1 MSGPFKINP
10 VRATCM
16 KAEGTDFGL
25 QAANDTCYGIC
36 AAYSQNSD
44 LWQAD
49 PQCVKACDDY
59 INERRIEIYGVGQCD
74 HQTPFHPV
82 IWDQV
87 PRYVPYLLKNGRE
100 PQQAM
105 GECMQ
110 LCDKFV
116 PMLKEECRDKCII
129 DFNAI
134 EPYEETKSA
143 APKPLVPMIQKQGQ
157 NKLKIPI
164 KSTSSSSSNSTL
176 VPVIIVSVAVVLILL
191 FLFYNMRKN

>member
-1 MSGPFKINP
+1 MSIPYKINP

-16 KAEGTDFGL
+16 KAEGTDFGM

-49 PQCVKACDDY
+49 PQCIKACDDY
-59 INERRIEIYGVGQCD
+59 INEKRIEIYGVGQCD

-100 PQQAM
+100 PGQAM

-134 EPYEETKSA
+134 EPYEETKAA
-143 APKPLVPMIQKQGQ
+143 APKPLIPKIVDRKTGQPVPVK
-157 NKLKIPI
+157 
-164 KSTSSSSSNSTL
+164 SSSSSYETT
-176 VPVIIVSVAVVLILL
+176 VIIPVIIVGIAILLILF
-191 FLFYNMRKN
+191 FLFSRG